1 VNRRQ
6 RCEQGYTLIE
16 LVVVMALIAIMLAIS
31 VPRFRSALVSDQL
44 MYSSRRLV
52 GMIQEVRG
60 KAVREYSDYRLCFDL
75 ENRRVWYAREG
86 GGEEQGEAVETFQ
99 LPGGVGIKDVL
110 AGGEGRPDGGAPF
123 VSVSRKGYASP
134 SAIHLAEENG
144 RTVTLFVSPFLAR
157 VRIAD
162 GYQAMEEAR

>member
-1 VNRRQ
+1 MSRRKP
-6 RCEQGYTLIE
+6 CEKGYTLIE
-16 LVVVMALIAIMLAIS
+16 LVVVMVLISIMLAVS

-75 ENRRVWYAREG
+75 EKRRVWYAREG
-86 GGEEQGEAVETFQ
+86 DGEGEGEPPEMFQ
-99 LPGGVGIKDVL
+99 LPGGVVIRDVGSGDEVGQD
-110 AGGEGRPDGGAPF
+110 AGATF

-134 SAIHLAEENG
+134 AAIHLAEENG

-157 VRIAD
+157 VRIAA
-162 GYQAMEEAR
+162 GYQTMEEAR